1 MTRLGKDG
9 KMAKGLY
16 TGMLDLIGRTPLVE
30 LRRITPP
37 SGARILAKL
46 EGANPTGSVKDR
58 IALAMVEAAESSGLL
73 KPSGVILEPSSGNT
87 AVSLALVAGLKGYRL
102 IILAPDV
109 LPQSRRQIL
118 SHLGAQLH
126 LTPGHEG
133 MAGANV
139 AAEELARKT
148 DHVWLNQFANP
159 ATVEVHRRSTA
170 QEILEDTEGHIE
182 ALVAG
187 VGTGGTLTGVGE
199 VLKAYND
206 GIRVIAVEPA
216 TSPLLSAGRAG
227 PHGIPGLGANFVPP
241 ALNRD
246 IIDRVHPVLEGSA
259 AAMTLR
265 LAREEGLLVG
275 LSSGAALDAALE
287 TASQMPSSATV
298 VVIFPD
304 AGPKHLPPP
313 LP

>member
-1 MTRLGKDG
+1 MR
-9 KMAKGLY
+9 KGPL
-16 TGMLDLIGRTPLVE
+16 TGVLDLIGGTPLVE
-30 LRRITPP
+30 LRRIAPP

-58 IALAMVEAAESSGLL
+58 IALAMVEAAEASGLL
-73 KPSGVILEPSSGNT
+73 KANGVIVEPSSGNT
-87 AVSLALVAGLKGYRL
+87 AVALALVAALKGYRL
-102 IILAPDV
+102 IIAAPDV
-109 LPQSRRQIL
+109 LSQSRRQIL
-118 SHLGAQLH
+118 AHLGAQLH

-133 MAGANV
+133 MAGANAV
-139 AAEELARKT
+139 AEEFARSKG
-148 DHVWLNQFANP
+148 HVWLNQFENP
-159 ATVEVHRRSTA
+159 ATVEVHRRTTA
-170 QEILEDTEGHIE
+170 REILEDTEGHIE

-206 GIRVIAVEPA
+206 GIGVIAVEPA
-216 TSPLLSAGRAG
+216 TSPLLSEGRTG
-227 PHGIPGLGANFVPP
+227 PHGIPGLGTNFVPP

-246 IIDRVHPVLEGSA
+246 IIDRIYPVLEGSA
-259 AAMTLR
+259 AAMAFR

-287 TASQMPSSATV
+287 TARQMPSSATV

-304 AGPKHLPPP
+304 AGLRQLPSP